1 MVTHSFLQRGGDALL
16 PAEAH
21 DRVDEVE
28 VRQLSVEPFQ
38 FDVHSA
44 DDVSAQLQVDGGL
57 NRAAATRELASDDDY
72 NTALAS
78 AQMSTLEILRNR
90 KLTFRW
96 RVVVRIKPRLHS
108 NLFVFSYE
116 KDDVLRPKDFL

>member
-1 MVTHSFLQRGGDALL
+1 MVTHSFLQRGWDTLF

-57 NRAAATRELASDDDY
+57 NRAAATRELASDDDC

-78 AQMSTLEILRNR
+78 AQNPHIIHVNTEEFQTHIQMASSGTRPATLAFQSLR
-90 KLTFRW
+90 
-96 RVVVRIKPRLHS
+96 VQ
-108 NLFVFSYE
+108 
-116 KDDVLRPKDFL
+116 LRER